1 MRQISKV
8 FENLNAEIVKE
19 ELLMPELIKLQKS
32 LRSDSMNNLK
42 KILVFIMENK
52 DIANSAINELTQLL
66 ARLFG
71 HLPKP

>member
-1 MRQISKV
+1 VRQISKV

>member
-1 MRQISKV
+1 VRQISKV

-52 DIANSAINELTQLL
+52 DIAHSAINQLTQLL
-66 ARLFG
+66 AHLFG

>member
-1 MRQISKV
+1 VRQISKV

-52 DIANSAINELTQLL
+52 DIAHSAINQLTQLL